1 MEKISLKNFGPIKDI
16 DINIGDLTI
25 LLGTQASGKS
35 LLLQMFKLAKDRK
48 AIMKRLDT
56 YGFLVKD
63 NADNLLNRFLGEGLS
78 GMWKTDTSLKVD
90 GFIYDSKE
98 KLVKNPAKE
107 IVDKVFYVPAQR
119 ILSISDG
126 RPKNFME
133 FGENDPY
140 VLRSFSE
147 TLRLFVQS
155 GMNGSNVIYPLNYRL
170 KGSVKKMFNE
180 SIFHDGK
187 VIMEEKGGQRK
198 IAMNV
203 DGLHLP
209 LMTWSAGQKEF
220 LPLLLAFYCLSGPVQ
235 NVVNP
240 KQYEY
245 IIIEEP
251 EMGLHPKAILT
262 IILQIIE
269 FIHSGYKVIVSTH
282 SPVLLEFVWAYNCI
296 KSIPSNNQ
304 INALSDLFSLPP
316 KSATNE
322 ILTDIYSKN
331 ILTYFLSRE
340 GDKVVAKD
348 ISTLDVMLENQ
359 EISEW
364 GGLTEFSTRV
374 NNVVSNYMVKYGEV

>member
-1 MEKISLKNFGPIKDI
+1 MEKVSIGNFGPIRNI

-25 LLGTQASGKS
+25 LIGSQASGKS

-48 AIMKRLDT
+48 AIMKRLEN
-56 YGFLVKD
+56 YGFLVKE

-78 GMWKTDTSLKVD
+78 GMWKENTSLKVD
-90 GFIYDSKE
+90 GCEYDSKD
-98 KLVKNPAKE
+98 KLVGSSAKE
-107 IVDKVFYVPAQR
+107 IIDKVFYVPAQR

-133 FGENDPY
+133 FSENDPY

-147 TLRLFVQS
+147 TLRLFIQS
-155 GMNGSNVIYPLNYRL
+155 GMNGSNVIYPLSYRL

-180 SIFHDGK
+180 SIFHNGK

-198 IAMNV
+198 IAMDV
-203 DGLHLP
+203 DNLHLP

-269 FIHSGYKVIVSTH
+269 FIHAGYKVIVSTH
-282 SPVLLEFVWAYNCI
+282 SPVILEFVWAYNCL
-296 KSIPSNNQ
+296 KNIPGEVQ
-304 INALSDLFSLPP
+304 VDALSELFDLPK
-316 KSATNE
+316 KSATRD
-322 ILTDIYSKN
+322 ILTDIYSKE
-331 ILTYFLSRE
+331 IYTYFLSRE
-340 GDKVVAKD
+340 NDKVVAKD
-348 ISTLDVMLENQ
+348 ISSLDVMLDN
-359 EISEW
+359 SDVAEW
-364 GGLTEFSTRV
+364 GGLTQFSTRV
-374 NNVVSNYMVKYGEV
+374 NNVVSNYMSQYGEN